1 MSLEWARAR
10 ALQNEVR
17 LRELANSGDRK
28 EWTEVTLVAPTRM
41 TVWVEPTRA
50 RPRVTGT
57 DSRRANV
64 RVDGELH
71 KSINREN
78 LYE

>member
-10 ALQNEVR
+10 ALLNEAR
-17 LRELANSGDRK
+17 LRELAKSGDRN
-28 EWTEVTLVAPTRM
+28 EWSEVTLVAPAMVTI
-41 TVWVEPTRA
+41 WVEPA
-50 RPRVTGT
+50 

-64 RVDGELH
+64 RVDGELLH